1 MVQKMDSDLPD
12 FVGREKKGQA
22 ALRRLFFR
30 APEEVEKTYL
40 WRQARTE
47 KLPMRT
53 VVVCP
58 RREDWI
64 GRDFSVLVP
73 QIPDWVLCLSTTILE
88 TSPVRNL
95 DLGIVLLNGNGPGLL
110 LCRPHVPEHWVH
122 DARALSRLLWMR
134 SGGGLLGGGQLPLQV
149 L

>member
-22 ALRRLFFR
+22 ALRRLFFL
-30 APEEVEKTYL
+30 AAEEVGKTCL

-64 GRDFSVLVP
+64 GRDFRLP
-73 QIPDWVLCLSTTILE
+73 QAWKIKSYRNTDFSIHDKKNYGPNVLCAISVYL
-88 TSPVRNL
+88 RK
-95 DLGIVLLNGNGPGLL
+95 LNY
-110 LCRPHVPEHWVH
+110 
-122 DARALSRLLWMR
+122 
-134 SGGGLLGGGQLPLQV
+134 
-149 L
+149 